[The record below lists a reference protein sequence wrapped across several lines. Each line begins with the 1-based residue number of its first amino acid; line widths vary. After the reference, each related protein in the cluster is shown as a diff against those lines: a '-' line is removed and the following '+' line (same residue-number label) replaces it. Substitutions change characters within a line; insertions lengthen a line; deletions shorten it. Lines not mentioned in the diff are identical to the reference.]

1 MSTDRVAARIA
12 ARLVHASWIG
22 DRAYHA
28 LDRVRARLVLAL
40 GSDAFFDAY
49 NDVAY
54 SRDSTY
60 RATAPQFRRG
70 LFPWE
75 RRVVRDFF
83 PPPPAR
89 VLVGAAGGGRE
100 SLALAELGYQ
110 VTAFEPVAALAESLQ
125 AARGDAAVE
134 VLVGR
139 YDELPD
145 LLPAGGASRVNLS
158 ARAPFPA
165 AILGWYSFSHGR
177 SDARRVDAL
186 RRVAALTD
194 GPIVVSYFPR
204 PPHATGSADQFS
216 VQIGHYRE
224 IPESEMRRFAGEAGL
239 EILQLDPTGVEPA
252 VFKRRAGGET
262 R

>member
-1 MSTDRVAARIA
+1 MNRHRLVTRLAAH
-12 ARLVHASWIG
+12 LVHASWIG

-28 LDRVRARLVLAL
+28 VDRWRARLILAL

-54 SRDSTY
+54 ARDSTY
-60 RATAPQFRRG
+60 RATSPQFRRG
-70 LFPWE
+70 LFAWE

-100 SLALAELGYQ
+100 SLGLAELGYR
-110 VTAFEPVAALAESLQ
+110 VTAFEPVITLAESLE
-125 AARGDAAVE
+125 ATRGPAPIE

-139 YDELPD
+139 YDD
-145 LLPAGGASRVNLS
+145 LPALASIRDGSRVDLAVQPS
-158 ARAPFPA
+158 FDA

-177 SDARRVDAL
+177 SNARRLDAL
-186 RRVAALTD
+186 RRVVALCA
-194 GPIVVSYFPR
+194 GPIVVSYFPK
-204 PPHATGSADQFS
+204 PAPAESGGDQFS
-216 VQIGHYRE
+216 VQVGHYRE
-224 IPESEMRRFAGEAGL
+224 ISEREMRRFAEDAGL
-239 EILQLDPTGVEPA
+239 DILQLDPSGSEPA
-252 VFKRRAGGET
+252 VLRRRPA